1 MVQTEIGEQ
10 TIQQP
15 RIQILPQDKNRNG
28 GVAWREVLVG
38 ISSLD
43 AKKQQVFVKATLYS
57 YNIS

>member
-43 AKKQQVFVKATLYS
+43 AKKQQVCKSNTVFL
-57 YNIS
+57 